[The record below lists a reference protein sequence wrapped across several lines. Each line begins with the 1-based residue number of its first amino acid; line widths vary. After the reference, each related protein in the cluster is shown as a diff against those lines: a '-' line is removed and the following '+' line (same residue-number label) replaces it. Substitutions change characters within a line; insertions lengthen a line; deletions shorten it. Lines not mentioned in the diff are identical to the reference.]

1 MSPTSANLLRTAS
14 AAPSGTPLRRSV
26 AASCARVLGAA
37 VSCRRQISRATAS
50 GSVPCPDASDAS
62 DATGSL
68 ITSAP
73 PEPPSGSPRPLASR
87 RPRDRRGR
95 YPPGPELLGT
105 ALSSHHAKRRTARWP
120 ARRCRRR
127 RDVGIQPRPDPQLLL
142 DRLLAVVRLARV
154 LPQVV

>member
-37 VSCRRQISRATAS
+37 VSCRRQLSRATAS
-50 GSVPCPDASDAS
+50 GAVPCPDASDAS

-73 PEPPSGSPRPLASR
+73 PHPPSASPAPLAST
-87 RPRDRRGR
+87 RPHLLHHA
-95 YPPGPELLGT
+95 YPPPPHP
-105 ALSSHHAKRRTARWP
+105 LSP
-120 ARRCRRR
+120 
-127 RDVGIQPRPDPQLLL
+127 P
-142 DRLLAVVRLARV
+142 
-154 LPQVV
+154 